1 MLNAEGF
8 ASKFWPVILGDPH
21 HDYLLGTR
29 L

>member
-1 MLNAEGF
+1 MLNAEGI
-8 ASKFWPVILGDPH
+8 APKFWPVFLGDPH